1 LGLIFQEVSGVV
13 FCVINYSFQN
23 LDISCFI
30 SDISCFLMLNSLGSC
45 GVRFNPGLGSGGT
58 EKTNVGGP
66 SASFGIWHTE
76 KENVQALAAKYN
88 ITIKRIHTHIGSG
101 SDPSVW
107 INAASMSLSLVDF
120 FSTVTILNLGESV

>member
-1 LGLIFQEVSGVV
+1 VEVLFVLLITRFKTLIYHVLFLIYHV
-13 FCVINYSFQN
+13 
-23 LDISCFI
+23 
-30 SDISCFLMLNSLGSC
+30 LMLNSLGSC